1 MISIMKPIAE
11 VDNFHITLTQNRTTF
26 TTTELKFSYLICNV
40 CTHRNLLL
48 WCNRVALVCQA
59 SRNKKLF
66 KNLDFRRFLFPQ
78 GKLSSQFFPNF
89 CNTGSSNDWS
99 ECETSFPNFSHLNI
113 HFINLLLYQ
122 HYLRP
127 KFTKLWY
134 FAMPKKL
141 VKLFLL
147 SFTFCI
153 SFQEKIAKL
162 KKKSQT
168 KISPEKVRALVI
180 SLFYE
185 RFCLVWQRKPVLT
198 SSPFTILFF
207 NHER

>member
-1 MISIMKPIAE
+1 MKPIAE

-66 KNLDFRRFLFPQ
+66 KNLDFRKFLFPQ

-99 ECETSFPNFSHLNI
+99 ECETSFPNFSQLNI
-113 HFINLLLYQ
+113 HFINPTQYSLHQ
-122 HYLRP
+122 P
-127 KFTKLWY
+127 
-134 FAMPKKL
+134 FAVP
-141 VKLFLL
+141 
-147 SFTFCI
+147 
-153 SFQEKIAKL
+153 
-162 KKKSQT
+162 
-168 KISPEKVRALVI
+168 AL
-180 SLFYE
+180 
-185 RFCLVWQRKPVLT
+185 LT
-198 SSPFTILFF
+198 SKIHKTLIFCNAKEVS
-207 NHER
+207 

>member
-1 MISIMKPIAE
+1 
-11 VDNFHITLTQNRTTF
+11 
-26 TTTELKFSYLICNV
+26 
-40 CTHRNLLL
+40 
-48 WCNRVALVCQA
+48 
-59 SRNKKLF
+59 
-66 KNLDFRRFLFPQ
+66 
-78 GKLSSQFFPNF
+78 
-89 CNTGSSNDWS
+89 
-99 ECETSFPNFSHLNI
+99 
-113 HFINLLLYQ
+113 
-122 HYLRP
+122 
-127 KFTKLWY
+127 
-134 FAMPKKL
+134 MPKKL

-162 KKKSQT
+162 KKKGQT

-207 NHER
+207 NHERQYIRSLLCRPVRDSKRSLQGYHIFSILVTSSNHKTFLTLSRSQQLKFMKPITNEQMKIFNDQISLEKI